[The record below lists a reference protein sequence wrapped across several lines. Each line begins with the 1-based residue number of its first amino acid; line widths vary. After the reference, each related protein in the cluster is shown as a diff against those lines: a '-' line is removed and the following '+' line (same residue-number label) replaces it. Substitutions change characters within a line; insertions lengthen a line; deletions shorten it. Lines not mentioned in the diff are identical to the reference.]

1 MQLKKVRSSVGRV
14 LILGVCVILG
24 GQLVAKPVEA
34 CGFIGCVT
42 KQYCGTVTAR
52 YDGCI
57 IRGSPATC
65 LNITC

>member
-1 MQLKKVRSSVGRV
+1 MQSEEVRSSVGRA

-34 CGFIGCVT
+34 CSFIGCVG
-42 KQYCGTVTAR
+42 KQYCGTVSPIQ

-57 IRGSPATC
+57 IRGGKYC
-65 LNITC
+65 LSINC